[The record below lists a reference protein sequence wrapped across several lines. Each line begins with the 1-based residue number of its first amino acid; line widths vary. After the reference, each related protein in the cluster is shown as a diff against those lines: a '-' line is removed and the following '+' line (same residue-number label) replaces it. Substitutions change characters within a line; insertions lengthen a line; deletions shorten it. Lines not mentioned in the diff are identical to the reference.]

1 VTRRQAT
8 FRGLAI
14 FAAVWQ
20 GLWLVG
26 DAAVRGM
33 VVASPGEPAAVLL
46 IAAMVAWLALWPCLV
61 GPLKSDRR
69 LRIVQISSMVFVV
82 GAGLLL
88 VARDSAAG
96 ADGWLVGASVV
107 NLGAGLAGLYLTR
120 TSGVIAVLAI
130 VTAEIVLLA
139 VVYAGGGIPWP
150 LEVDLVYPF
159 YAMALGLACVASRH
173 ALMKS
178 ASRQDAGE
186 LLLRRQQQVRAS
198 NESTDA
204 SVTRAETRLHETVLN
219 TLTAIARGGLADDA
233 PTRHRLAERARES
246 ADVLGAIARGSDV
259 ATTLNG
265 DLRVDLTSVLIDVEE
280 SGMAVRLD
288 GILDAGK
295 LEDQVDDAIF
305 VVVVSAVRESL
316 FNVLRHAQAT
326 SVAVVGDVRRT
337 PEGSWWRIRIHDN
350 GQGFDT
356 KAQGFGLR
364 NVVVEAITE
373 CGGRVSIKSGHK
385 SGLRVGWGT
394 TVGIEVP
401 LVENASVEGMSDTG
415 PLAAITLPVVTSF
428 SAFTAYT
435 IGATWQYATNALPNA
450 GAAAIFA
457 SMAALLVATALR
469 HRGSLMPW
477 WAVVAVLV
485 GVPIMTHVEVL
496 VASAANP
503 TGDWTSEAGS
513 ALLFV
518 IVASGPLWAAP
529 AAAVSWFVAQ
539 EMQWIELTQPGM
551 FVIIVA
557 ALLGWQLRRA
567 QARARS
573 LVIETERE
581 RAALAVSRS
590 RLSQVRSRY
599 YGVDTPGLIEMLEDI
614 AAERVDPGD
623 VEVREACAREER
635 LIRSVL
641 SLHPDEIVVHR
652 DLVTLATV
660 ARGADVDLTI
670 AVVDDLH
677 AVMPL
682 STIDDAAALLAMA
695 RPGSKARASITRD
708 RRSCTFRLVVEVDEV
723 QAQVLPPAAEILDAK
738 AGIVAIE
745 EVCAPAFVDGPD
757 AQRSAHV

>member
-373 CGGRVSIKSGHK
+373 CGG
-385 SGLRVGWGT
+385 
-394 TVGIEVP
+394 
-401 LVENASVEGMSDTG
+401 
-415 PLAAITLPVVTSF
+415 
-428 SAFTAYT
+428 
-435 IGATWQYATNALPNA
+435 ATWQYATNALPTA

-518 IVASGPLWAAP
+518 IVASGPLWAVP